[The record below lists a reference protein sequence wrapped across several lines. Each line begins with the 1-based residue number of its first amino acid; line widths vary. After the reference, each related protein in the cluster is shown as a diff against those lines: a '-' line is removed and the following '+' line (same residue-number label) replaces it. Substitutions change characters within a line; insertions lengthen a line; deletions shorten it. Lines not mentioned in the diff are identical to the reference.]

1 MILRKWNNIPELLKN
16 DEVKQY
22 YDILSKKKVSLFFK
36 RVIDVFFSLLLLIIL
51 SPVLIIIAL
60 VVKLTSSGPVF
71 YKQER
76 VTSYGRIF
84 KIIKFRSM
92 VVNADKMGT
101 LVTVS
106 GDKRL
111 TKIGRFLRKTRL
123 DETPQLINILMGQM
137 SFVGTRPEVSHYVQK
152 YSNEMLATLLMPA
165 GVTSLASIKFKD
177 EEKVLNAASDV
188 DSVYINEILPQKMK
202 YNLEYIKKFNVFYDI
217 KLMVQTVF
225 EVIK

>member
-1 MILRKWNNIPELLKN
+1 MLLEWNDIPDFLKIEEVKKYYDVLSHKKIDLLLKRII
-16 DEVKQY
+16 
-22 YDILSKKKVSLFFK
+22 DI
-36 RVIDVFFSLLLLIIL
+36 FFSLLLLILL
-51 SPVLIIIAL
+51 SPILIIISII
-60 VVKLTSSGPVF
+60 VKATSEGPVF

-92 VVNADKMGT
+92 VVNADKIGT
-101 LVTVS
+101 LVTVK

-137 SFVGTRPEVSHYVQK
+137 SFVGTRPEVKCYVQS
-152 YSNEMLATLLMPA
+152 YSKEMLATLLMPA
-165 GVTSLASIKFKD
+165 GVTSLACIKFKD
-177 EEKVLNAASDV
+177 EEKLLNSAKDADT
-188 DSVYINEILPQKMK
+188 VYINQILPLKMK

-217 KLMVQTVF
+217 KLMIQTVL